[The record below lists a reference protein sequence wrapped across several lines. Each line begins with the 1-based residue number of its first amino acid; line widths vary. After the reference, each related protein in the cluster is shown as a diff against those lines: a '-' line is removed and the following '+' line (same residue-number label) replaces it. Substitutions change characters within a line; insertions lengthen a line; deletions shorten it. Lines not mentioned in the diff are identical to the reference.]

1 MSSAA
6 KWHLRCVMRW
16 ASVRPAT
23 GAAAGSC
30 NWDEARPGLV
40 ANSPGKCK
48 SANIARIPAR
58 VGYWHAG
65 ARLIARLTAG
75 KACRAGL
82 MAESAIDPRGVSRNA
97 W

>member
-1 MSSAA
+1 MRLAFA
-6 KWHLRCVMRW
+6 LRLG
-16 ASVRPAT
+16 P
-23 GAAAGSC
+23 AAGSG
-30 NWDEARPGLV
+30 NWAAVGPSLV

-58 VGYWHAG
+58 VGHWHAG

>member
-1 MSSAA
+1 MRIAFWHVIAPWSA
-6 KWHLRCVMRW
+6 
-16 ASVRPAT
+16 
-23 GAAAGSC
+23 G
-30 NWDEARPGLV
+30 GLV

-58 VGYWHAG
+58 VGHWHAG

-82 MAESAIDPRGVSRNA
+82 MAESAIDPGV
-97 W
+97 